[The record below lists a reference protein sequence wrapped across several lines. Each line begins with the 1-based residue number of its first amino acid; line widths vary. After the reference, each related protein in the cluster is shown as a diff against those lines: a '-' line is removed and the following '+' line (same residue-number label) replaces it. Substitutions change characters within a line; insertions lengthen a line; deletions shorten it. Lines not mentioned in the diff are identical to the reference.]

1 MTARE
6 LIATLIIE
14 IPRQLPGARAWRRN
28 VGATVVADRF
38 VRYGLPGESDVTGII
53 QPGGIRLEIEVKA
66 GKDKPTPEQLSYLN
80 MIRTAGG
87 IGLICRDVNDTIAAI
102 RAELE
107 TRK

>member
-6 LIATLIIE
+6 IIATLLIE

-38 VRYGLPGESDVTGII
+38 VRYGLPGESDVTGIA
-53 QPGGIRLEIEVKA
+53 GGIRLEIEVKA
-66 GKDKPTPEQLSYLN
+66 AKDKPTPDQVRFLE
-80 MIRTAGG
+80 MIRKAGG

-102 RAELE
+102 RAELD
-107 TRK
+107 TRRK